1 MKQIIAALI
10 VSAAVTPAFAV
21 KPCEELKTEIAAK
34 IDAKGV
40 KDYQVEIVA
49 ADAVKDQTVVGTCE
63 GGKKKITYKKGSAEK
78 APADKATP
86 AQK

>member
-40 KDYQVEIVA
+40 KDYQMEIVA

-63 GGKKKITYKKGSAEK
+63 GGKKKITYKKGAAEK
-78 APADKATP
+78 APDDKAKP
-86 AQK
+86 ARK